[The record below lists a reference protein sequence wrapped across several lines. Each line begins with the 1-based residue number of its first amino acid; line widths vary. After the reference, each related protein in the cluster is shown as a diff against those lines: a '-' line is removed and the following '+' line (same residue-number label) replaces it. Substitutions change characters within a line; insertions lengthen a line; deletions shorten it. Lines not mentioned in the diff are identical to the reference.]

1 VEVREIS
8 VDEIQQRFDDG
19 SLNECFGTG
28 TAVGVSHIAMI
39 GHKEREMVLAPFDQ
53 RPVASKLGKHLIDIK
68 RGAVSD
74 SHGWVTRI

>member
-1 VEVREIS
+1 
-8 VDEIQQRFDDG
+8 
-19 SLNECFGTG
+19 
-28 TAVGVSHIAMI
+28 MI